1 MKGLFRYLSP
11 FSPDQSGAVSVLFEL
26 GGIIVILDAGG
37 CTGNICGFDEPR
49 WFSKKSAVYSAG
61 LRDIDAILGRDDKL
75 LGKLNDAADTVD
87 ADFIALVGTP
97 VPSVIATD
105 YGAVCRLAEK
115 QYGIPAVYIE
125 TTGMDDYDKGQKLA
139 YEQILKL
146 LKRCRDDRKKGLDTP
161 AAGLAAKLEAQGI
174 KSADGKPVSG
184 NENAASGNEKQADG
198 NAGGGDWPAAESSLS
213 EHKFIGIWGATPLD
227 LPAEDSAQALRSR
240 IAERYPGTIPVSYG
254 MDSGLAELFSA
265 QNAVRNAVCSV
276 SGLEAARALEK
287 MGIPMDT
294 GFFLDG
300 EEEESGKKVT
310 GKRVLLVHQQIMACS
325 IRDWMRKKWPGL
337 QIDCASFFQMD
348 KAFMEENDVKMD
360 SENDW
365 IQRIKDRDYDIIAG
379 DPIFRRAISFWDGD
393 YIPAPQ
399 YAVSGGMYAPE
410 SDEAYWGNLKK
421 GLTEAV
427 EK

>member
-75 LGKLNDAADTVD
+75 LGKLKDAADTVD

-115 QYGIPAVYIE
+115 RYGIPAVYIE

-146 LKRCRDDRKKGLDTP
+146 LKRCRDDRRKGRDTP
-161 AAGLAAKLEAQGI
+161 AAALAAKLEAQGG
-174 KSADGKPVSG
+174 KSADGKP
-184 NENAASGNEKQADG
+184 
-198 NAGGGDWPAAESSLS
+198 AAEKEKLASDQRL
-213 EHKFIGIWGATPLD
+213 IGIWGATPLD
-227 LPAEDSAQALRSR
+227 LPAEDSAQALRER
-240 IAERYPGTIPVSYG
+240 VADRYPGTLPVTYG
-254 MDSGLAELFSA
+254 MDSGLAELYSA
-265 QNAVRNAVCSV
+265 QKAVRNVVCSV

-287 MGIPMDT
+287 MGVPMDA
-294 GFFLDG
+294 GFFLDD
-300 EEEESGKKVT
+300 EEEKAGKKVS

-325 IRDWMRKKWPGL
+325 IREWMRKKWPDL
-337 QIDCASFFQMD
+337 QIDCALFFQMD
-348 KAFMEENDVKMD
+348 TAFMEENDVKMD

-365 IQRIKDRDYDIIAG
+365 IDLIKKRNYDVIAG
-379 DPIFRRAISFWDGD
+379 DPIFKRAISFWNGD
-393 YIPAPQ
+393 YVPAPQ
-399 YAVSGGMYAPE
+399 YAVSGGMYAPD
-410 SDEAYWGNLKK
+410 SDEAYWENLKK
-421 GLTEAV
+421 GLAEAV

>member
-75 LGKLNDAADTVD
+75 LGKLKDAADTVD

-146 LKRCRDDRKKGLDTP
+146 LKRCRDDRKRGLDTP
-161 AAGLAAKLEAQGI
+161 AASLAAKLEAQGI
-174 KSADGKPVSG
+174 SP
-184 NENAASGNEKQADG
+184 ADG
-198 NAGGGDWPAAESSLS
+198 NRKSGQ
-213 EHKFIGIWGATPLD
+213 KFIGIWGATPLD
-227 LPAEDSAQALRSR
+227 LPAADSAQALRRR
-240 IAERYPGTIPVSYG
+240 IAARYPGISPVTYG
-254 MDSGLAELFSA
+254 MDSGLADLYSA
-265 QNAVRNAVCSV
+265 QKAVRNVVCSE
-276 SGLEAARALEK
+276 SGLEPARALEK
-287 MGIPMDT
+287 MDIPMDM
-294 GFFLDG
+294 GFFLDD
-300 EEEESGKKVT
+300 EVEKSEKTVT
-310 GKRVLLVHQQIMACS
+310 GKRILLVHQQIMACS

-337 QIDCASFFQMD
+337 QVDCASFFQMD
-348 KAFMEENDVKMD
+348 KAFMEKNDVKMD

-365 IQRIKDRDYDIIAG
+365 IDLIRKRNYDVIAG
-379 DPIFRRAISFWDGD
+379 DPIFKRAISFWKGD
-393 YIPAPQ
+393 YVPAPQ

-410 SDEAYWGNLKK
+410 SDEAYWDDLKRS
-421 GLTEAV
+421 LTEAV

>member
-75 LGKLNDAADTVD
+75 LGKLKDAAETVD

-146 LKRCRDDRKKGLDTP
+146 LKRCRDDRRKGLDTP
-161 AAGLAAKLEAQGI
+161 AAGLAAKLEEQAE
-174 KSADGKPVSG
+174 KSADGKLVSG
-184 NENAASGNEKQADG
+184 NAKKADG
-198 NAGGGDWPAAESSLS
+198 NDKTSAGTSLAGQ
-213 EHKFIGIWGATPLD
+213 KFIGIWGATPLD
-227 LPAEDSAQALRSR
+227 LPAEDSAKALRSR
-240 IAERYPGTIPVSYG
+240 IAEKYPGTVPVTYG
-254 MDSGLAELFSA
+254 MDSGLAELYFA

-276 SGLEAARALEK
+276 SGLEPARALEK

-294 GFFLDG
+294 GFFLND
-300 EEEESGKKVT
+300 EEKPSGT
-310 GKRVLLVHQQIMACS
+310 EGSGKRVLLVHQQIMACS
-325 IRDWMRKKWPGL
+325 IRNWMRKKWPGL

-365 IQRIKDRDYDIIAG
+365 ISLIKERDYDIIAG
-379 DPIFRRAISFWDGD
+379 DPIFKRAVFFWNGD
-393 YIPAPQ
+393 YVPAPQ
-399 YAVSGGMYAPE
+399 YAVSGGMYAAE
-410 SDEAYWGNLKK
+410 SDKAYWENLKR